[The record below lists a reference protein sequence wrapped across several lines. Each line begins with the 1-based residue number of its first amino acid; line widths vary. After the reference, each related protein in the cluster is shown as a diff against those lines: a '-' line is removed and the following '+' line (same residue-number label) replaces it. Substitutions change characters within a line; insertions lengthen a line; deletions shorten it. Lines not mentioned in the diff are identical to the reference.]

1 MRGRIIAF
9 LLVVVVGGWLVYDV
23 RQPASAQWTTRG
35 ALVALHAYR
44 YALSPVFTRMG
55 VACRFTPTC
64 SRYASAA
71 FAKYGFVRGSY
82 LTVRRVAR
90 CGPWTPAGT
99 KDEP

>member
-1 MRGRIIAF
+1 MRVRIVT
-9 LLVVVVGGWLVYDV
+9 LLVVLVAGGLLIYDL
-23 RQPASAQWTTRG
+23 RQPPAAQWTTSG
-35 ALVALHAYR
+35 TLVALRTYR
-44 YALSPVFTRMG
+44 STLSPVFTRMG

-71 FAKYGFVRGSY
+71 YAKYGFVRGSY